1 VDHRFPGEATAGKR
15 KEPLGERRLLV
26 CEPEVFDDIPE
37 MAPSDLSLDVMPTL
51 AHRER
56 GLRGHCLG
64 SGERVMW
71 NRYNR

>member
-1 VDHRFPGEATAGKR
+1 VNAG
-15 KEPLGERRLLV
+15 LLV

-71 NRYNR
+71 IDTIDDLRATEAMLATASTSGAQ